1 MLLSCSNVKTWTRAL
16 VVVALMISI
25 GAHWALL
32 QSAAWVGMAVAYT
45 VDRGS
50 LVEGLS
56 DTFSGERPCPLCKA
70 VANGLA
76 ADQDPGEAP
85 APPAKH
91 KELILGLV
99 AVPQFVFP
107 PAPPSA
113 WSTIS
118 RTAQRLAQR
127 PPTPPPQAAG

>member
-76 ADQDPGEAP
+76 AEQAPEDAP

-99 AVPQFVFP
+99 AVPKFVFP
-107 PAPPSA
+107 PAPPAA
-113 WSTIS
+113 WSMIS

-127 PPTPPPQAAG
+127 PPTPPPQAVG

>member
-76 ADQDPGEAP
+76 VDQDPGEAP
-85 APPAKH
+85 APPAKY

-99 AVPQFVFP
+99 AAPQFVFP

-118 RTAQRLAQR
+118 RTAQRLTQR

>member
-1 MLLSCSNVKTWTRAL
+1 MKTWTRAL

-32 QSAAWVGMAVAYT
+32 QSTAWVGMALAYT

-50 LVEGLS
+50 LIEGLS

-76 ADQDPGEAP
+76 AEQDPGNAP

-107 PAPPSA
+107 PVPPSA

-118 RTAQRLAQR
+118 RTAQRLAHR
-127 PPTPPPQAAG
+127 PPTPPPQAVG